1 MKTLSM
7 KLPEALDAQL
17 TAMAKQRGI
26 SKAAAAREA
35 LEEWLGNARGQRGV
49 TCGELA
55 GDLLGSVEGP
65 GDLSCNPAHMEG
77 YGR

>member
-1 MKTLSM
+1 MKTLSL

-17 TAMAKQRGI
+17 SAVAKQRKT
-26 SKAAAAREA
+26 SKAAVAREA
-35 LEEWLGNARGQRGV
+35 LKEWLGNASGQRGV

-65 GDLSCNPAHMEG
+65 GDLSSNKKHMEG

>member
-1 MKTLSM
+1 MKTLSL

-17 TAMAKQRGI
+17 TAMAKQRNT
-26 SKAAAAREA
+26 SKAAVAREA
-35 LEEWLGNARGQRGV
+35 LEEWLAHADGRRAV